1 MKWTEQQQD
10 AIDARNSSVIVS
22 AAAGSGKTAVLTER
36 LVQLLADPE
45 SGVRGDRLI
54 VVTFTKDAAAE
65 LKGRLDAKLRSMI
78 NSAEDKSYLLKQ
90 QVLLQNARISTINSF
105 CFELLR
111 DNITDQ
117 GITSGFGI
125 LEETDLKIIHT
136 KAMEE
141 LFDYYSEHEYEKIS
155 CLYDRFCLNDQQPLE
170 KAILAVDDFLC
181 SVAIGE
187 KWLDKVIAEYRKPFR
202 ESVYYH
208 ALFEN
213 KLKDIRL
220 AVQLAEENFNSLK
233 DVFPDPGTK
242 QAKENYEQ
250 AAIDLERAETLLILA
265 ERHEIPGDAERDII
279 VGFEDMKRTGKNYNK
294 AARALFT
301 ERRKKFKKILQTVT
315 PALCSAEADY
325 LECGEVTVL
334 LTEAVRK
341 FRQLVWAQK
350 CEKNAISFD
359 DGERLALELLMTY
372 DENGNIRQSEIAK
385 RTAEQYDIIM
395 IDEYQDSSNK
405 EDMIFKL
412 LSKNYKL
419 DKNGEPMYGDNAFV
433 VGDVKQSIYGFRLA
447 NPENFVYVKSISEPY
462 SRESD
467 ASNKAIT
474 LGKNFRSSEEVVDF
488 VNFVFSEIMT
498 RECGDIDY
506 NDEERLYYG
515 AEQYSQPHDD
525 DRRTQFNLIDTDAIA
540 EESGE
545 TEQADSQEAE
555 ITAGIIA
562 DMLRDKHPV
571 VLPDGSTRPCEPK
584 DFSILVRKRY
594 LAQAYTA
601 ALEKR
606 GIQAKGTE
614 EKGYLRSKEI
624 AVLTDLLRIIANPLQ
639 DVPMAAVLVSP
650 MYEFRNSDLAYIKTF
665 GKKVPFYVT
674 MKSAAEGGIDGFDP
688 IIASM
693 CRVFLEDIDRFRLN
707 SVTMSISEL
716 ISCIYD
722 DTDYIAVM
730 QQYSDGE
737 KKRANLR
744 MLIQYAAG
752 YEKNAAAEGSGG
764 LSGFLRHID
773 RILESGDYEQGKV
786 AAASGNYV
794 TVQTLHGSKGLEYP
808 FVFIAE
814 TSTGFKFDD
823 NAVVCSDDGRMGY
836 VLYDKKLFR
845 KYRTFQQV
853 MLTEEQRLAV
863 RSEEMRLL
871 YVGLTRAKQKLF
883 VNLKCGE
890 KAMKSVLSL
899 SDECV
904 VNSSNIREQV
914 KQAKC
919 FADWFWLCIM
929 IHDDFPK
936 ILDELGLYSGEFG
949 LPAPDRDE
957 DVFSFR
963 VFREQP
969 LAEDPGAE
977 EKIAAEADDGLVRE
991 LLELM
996 NSDYDR
1002 TYSEIAAKLSVTQ
1015 ISKKEA
1021 ETRPFDL
1028 TLSRPRFISESG
1040 RLTGAERGTAIHT
1053 FFQYCSFE
1061 NAIENPAAEIERL
1074 RQLGYLTSAQAKSI
1088 RAKKISPFFSSSVYR
1103 KLMSA
1108 KSYQREMK
1116 FTVAAAQLDIEDDV
1130 IRRFMGTDVMIK
1142 GIVDLMYE
1150 EEDGIVIVDYKS
1162 DRGASADELRE
1173 RYRKQ
1178 LEIYKA
1184 ALELTTGKRVKGLLL
1199 YSIELTQEI
1208 VIL

>member
-1 MKWTEQQQD
+1 MKWTDQQQD
-10 AIDARNSSVIVS
+10 AIDARNCSVIVS

-45 SGVRGDRLI
+45 SGVRGDKLI
-54 VVTFTKDAAAE
+54 VVTFTNDAAAE
-65 LKGRLDAKLRSMI
+65 MKGRLDSKLRSMI
-78 NSAEDKSYLLKQ
+78 NTAEDKSYLLKQ
-90 QVLLQNARISTINSF
+90 QVLLQSARISTINSF

-125 LEETDLKIIHT
+125 LEDTDLKIIRS
-136 KAMEE
+136 KAMEA

-155 CLYDRFCLNDQQPLE
+155 YLYDRFCLNDRQPLE
-170 KAILAVDDFLC
+170 RAILAVDDFLC

-187 KWLDKVIAEYRKPFR
+187 KWLDKAIAEYAKPFR
-202 ESVYYH
+202 ESVYYN

-213 KLKDIRL
+213 KLKEIRL

-233 DVFPDPGTK
+233 DIFPDPETK
-242 QAKENYEQ
+242 QAKGNYEQ
-250 AAIDLERAETLLILA
+250 AAIDLERAEALLLLA
-265 ERHEIPGDAERDII
+265 ERREIPSDAQVNFI
-279 VGFEDMKRTGKNYNK
+279 VGFERLKPTGKNYNK
-294 AARALFT
+294 AARELFT
-301 ERRKKFKKILQTVT
+301 ARRNAFKKILQDTA
-315 PALCSAEADY
+315 PAFGSAEADFM
-325 LECGEVTVL
+325 ECGEVTEL
-334 LTEAVRK
+334 LAEAVRK
-341 FRQLVWAQK
+341 FRQFVWEQK
-350 CEKNAISFD
+350 CEKNALSFD
-359 DGERLALELLMTY
+359 DGERLALELLMDY
-372 DENGNIRQSEIAK
+372 DENGNICQSEAAK

-419 DKNGEPMYGDNAFV
+419 DKNGEPMYGNNAFV

-447 NPENFVYVKSISEPY
+447 NPENFVYVRSISEPY
-462 SRESD
+462 SKESN
-467 ASNKAIT
+467 AANKAIT
-474 LGKNFRSSEEVVDF
+474 LGKNFRSSQEVIDF
-488 VNFVFSEIMT
+488 VNFIFTEIMT

-506 NDEERLYYG
+506 NDDERLYYG

-525 DRRTQFNLIDTDAIA
+525 DRKAQFNLIDVDAIS
-540 EESGE
+540 EDDQES
-545 TEQADSQEAE
+545 EQAVSPEAE
-555 ITAGIIA
+555 VTAGIIA
-562 DMLRDKHPV
+562 EMLRDEHPV

-584 DFSILVRKRY
+584 DFSILVRKNN
-594 LAQAYTA
+594 LAKAYTE

-614 EKGYLRSKEI
+614 EKGYLKSQEI

-639 DVPMAAVLVSP
+639 DIPMAAVLVSP
-650 MYEFRNSDLAYIKTF
+650 MYEFKNSDLAYIKMF
-665 GKKVPFYVT
+665 GKKEPFYIT
-674 MKSAAEGGIDGFDP
+674 MKAAAASEIDGFDP
-688 IIASM
+688 VTASR

-744 MLIQYAAG
+744 MLIQYASG
-752 YEKNAAAEGSGG
+752 YEKNASEGGG
-764 LSGFLRHID
+764 LTGFLRHID
-773 RILESGDYEQGKV
+773 RVLESGDYEQGKV

-794 TVQTLHGSKGLEYP
+794 TVQTLHASKGLEYP

-823 NAVVCSDDGRMGY
+823 KAVACSDDGRIGY
-836 VLYDKKLFR
+836 VLYDKEIFR
-845 KYRTFQQV
+845 KYRTFQQTL
-853 MLTEEQRLAV
+853 LTEEQALAT

-890 KAMKSVLSL
+890 KAMERVLEL
-899 SDECV
+899 TDECV
-904 VNSSNIREQV
+904 VNGGDIRD
-914 KQAKC
+914 QAAQADC
-919 FADWFWLCIM
+919 FADWFWLCM
-929 IHDDFPK
+929 MMQSDFPK
-936 ILDELGLYSGEFG
+936 ILDEFGLYSGEFG
-949 LPAPDRDE
+949 LPVPDCDK
-957 DVFSFR
+957 DVFTFR
-963 VFREQP
+963 VFREQQS
-969 LAEDPGAE
+969 AESAGDNE
-977 EKIAAEADDGLVRE
+977 QIAAEADDEIVRE
-991 LLELM
+991 LLELIHS
-996 NSDYDR
+996 NYDR
-1002 TYSEIAAKLSVTQ
+1002 KHSEIAAKLSVTQ
-1015 ISKKEA
+1015 ISRKES
-1021 ETRPFDL
+1021 ETKPFDL

-1040 RLTGAERGTAIHT
+1040 KMTGAERGTAIHT

-1074 RQLGYLTSAQAKSI
+1074 RQLGFLTAAQADSI
-1088 RAKKISPFFSSSVYR
+1088 PIEKISPFFRSSVY
-1103 KLMSA
+1103 KNLMLA
-1108 KSYQREMK
+1108 ESYQRELK
-1116 FTVAAAQLDIEDDV
+1116 FTVAAAELDIDDDIV
-1130 IRRFMGTDVMIK
+1130 KKFVGTDVMIK

-1150 EEDGIVIVDYKS
+1150 DADGIVIVDYKS
-1162 DRGASADELRE
+1162 DRGVSAAELRE

-1184 ALELTTGKRVKGLLL
+1184 ALELTIGKRVKGLSL
-1199 YSIELTQEI
+1199 YSIELCQEI
-1208 VIL
+1208 KIL

>member
-1 MKWTEQQQD
+1 MKWTKQQQD
-10 AIDARNSSVIVS
+10 AIEARNSSVIVS

-54 VVTFTKDAAAE
+54 VVTFTTDAAAE
-65 LKGRLDAKLRSMI
+65 LKGRLDSKLRSMI
-78 NSAEDKSYLLKQ
+78 NTAEDVSYLLKQ
-90 QVLLQNARISTINSF
+90 QVLLQNAKISTINSF

-117 GITSGFGI
+117 GITSGFGV
-125 LEETDLKIIHT
+125 LEETDLKIIQAR
-136 KAMEE
+136 AMEE

-170 KAILAVDDFLC
+170 RAILAVDDFLC
-181 SVAIGE
+181 SVAVGE

-208 ALFEN
+208 ALFDN
-213 KLKDIRL
+213 KLKEIRL
-220 AVQLAEENFNSLK
+220 AVQLAEENFRSLG
-233 DVFPDPGTK
+233 DVFPDPETK
-242 QAKENYEQ
+242 QAKDNYEQ
-250 AAIDLERAETLLILA
+250 AAIDLERAEALLRLA
-265 ERHEIPGDAERDII
+265 ERHEIPSDDERDFI
-279 VGFEDMKRTGKNYNK
+279 VGFEDIKRTGKNYDK
-294 AARALFT
+294 AARTLFT
-301 ERRKKFKKILQTVT
+301 ERRNKFKGILKNIA
-315 PALCSAEADY
+315 PAFCSAEADY
-325 LECGEVTVL
+325 LECGEVTEL
-334 LTEAVRK
+334 LAEAVRK
-341 FRQLVWAQK
+341 FRQIVWEKK

-359 DGERLALELLMTY
+359 DGERLALELLMEY
-372 DENGNIRQSEIAK
+372 DENDYIRQSEIAK
-385 RTAEQYDIIM
+385 RTAEHYDIIM

-405 EDMIFKL
+405 EDLIFKL
-412 LSKNYKL
+412 LSKNYKP

-447 NPENFVYVKSISEPY
+447 NPENFVYVRSISEPY
-462 SRESD
+462 SKESD

-474 LGKNFRSSEEVVDF
+474 LGKNFRSSQEVIDF
-488 VNFVFSEIMT
+488 VNFIFTEIMS

-506 NDEERLYYG
+506 NSEEQLYYG
-515 AEQYSQPHDD
+515 AEQYSKPHDD
-525 DRRTQFNLIDTDAIA
+525 DRRTQFNIIDVDAIA
-540 EESGE
+540 GEDEE
-545 TEQADSQEAE
+545 ADNPEAE

-562 DMLRDKHPV
+562 EMIYDKYPV
-571 VLPDGSTRPCEPK
+571 TLSDGSTRPCEPK
-584 DFSILVRKRY
+584 DFSILVRKRA
-594 LAQAYTA
+594 LAQPYAA

-614 EKGYLRSKEI
+614 EKGYLKSKEI

-650 MYEFRNSDLAYIKTF
+650 MYEFKNSDLAYIKTF

-674 MKSAAEGGIDGFDP
+674 MKSAADGCLDGFDP
-688 IIASM
+688 VIAAM

-744 MLIQYAAG
+744 MLIQYASG
-752 YEKNAAAEGSGG
+752 YEKNAASEGSGG

-773 RILESGDYEQGKV
+773 RVMESGDYEQGKV

-823 NAVVCSDDGRMGY
+823 KAVICSDDGRMGY

-845 KYRTFQQV
+845 KYRTFQQLL
-853 MLTEEQRLAV
+853 LTEEQELAT

-883 VNLKCGE
+883 VNLKWDE
-890 KAMKSVLSL
+890 KEAKRMISL
-899 SDECV
+899 SEGCILNGSDI
-904 VNSSNIREQV
+904 SEQV
-914 KQAKC
+914 SQARC
-919 FADWFWLCIM
+919 FADWFWLCLM
-929 IHDDFPK
+929 MHTDFPGL
-936 ILDELGLYSGEFG
+936 LDELGIYGEESGF
-949 LPAPDRDE
+949 PAPDRDE
-957 DVFSFR
+957 EIFTFR
-963 VFREQP
+963 VFREQ
-969 LAEDPGAE
+969 LTAENTGSDE
-977 EKIAAEADDGLVRE
+977 EKAAEADDRLVRE
-991 LLELM
+991 LLELIH
-996 NSDYDR
+996 SDYDR

-1015 ISKKEA
+1015 ISRKEA

-1028 TLSRPRFISESG
+1028 TLSRPKFISESG
-1040 RLTGAERGTAIHT
+1040 RMTGAERGTAIHT

-1061 NAIENPAAEIERL
+1061 NAINDPAAEIECL
-1074 RQLGYLTSAQAKSI
+1074 RQKGFLTAAQAESI
-1088 RAKKISPFFSSSVYR
+1088 QTEKISQFFRSEVYR
-1103 KLMSA
+1103 KLTAA

-1116 FTVAAAQLDIEDDV
+1116 FTVAAAQLDIEDE
-1130 IRRFMGTDVMIK
+1130 IIKRFMGTDVMIK

-1162 DRGASADELRE
+1162 DRSASANELRE
-1173 RYRKQ
+1173 RYSKQ

-1184 ALELTTGKRVKGLLL
+1184 ALELTTGKKVKGLSL
-1199 YSIELTQEI
+1199 YSIELAQEI

>member
-1 MKWTEQQQD
+1 MNWTEQQKD
-10 AIDARNSSVIVS
+10 AIDARNSSIIVS

-36 LVQLLADPE
+36 LVQLLADPG

-54 VVTFTKDAAAE
+54 VVTFTNDAAAE
-65 LKGRLDAKLRSMI
+65 MKGRLDSKLRSMI
-78 NSAEDKSYLLKQ
+78 NTAEDKSYLLKQ
-90 QVLLQNARISTINSF
+90 QVLLQSAKISTINSF

-117 GITSGFGI
+117 GITSGFGV
-125 LEETDLKIIHT
+125 LEDTDLKIIQA

-141 LFDYYSEHEYEKIS
+141 LFDYYSEYEYEKIS
-155 CLYDRFCLNDQQPLE
+155 YLYDRFCLNEQQPLE
-170 KAILAVDDFLC
+170 NAIIAVDNFLC
-181 SVAIGE
+181 SVTIGE
-187 KWLDKVIAEYRKPFR
+187 EWLDKIIAEYRKPFC
-202 ESVYYH
+202 ESVYYN
-208 ALFEN
+208 ALFES
-213 KLKDIRL
+213 KLNDIQL
-220 AVQLAEENFNSLK
+220 AVQLAEDNFKALN
-233 DVFPDPGTK
+233 DIFPDQSTK

-250 AAIDLERAETLLILA
+250 AAVDLERAETLLRLA
-265 ERHEIPGDAERDII
+265 ERHEIPSDAERNFI
-279 VGFEDMKRTGKNYNK
+279 VGFETMKPARGNYNK

-301 ERRKKFKKILQTVT
+301 ERRKTFKSILQNAA
-315 PALCSAEADY
+315 PAFCSAEADY
-325 LECGEVTVL
+325 LECGEVTEL
-334 LTEAVRK
+334 LAEAVRK
-341 FRQLVWAQK
+341 FRQLVWEQK

-359 DGERLALELLMTY
+359 DGERLALELLMAY
-372 DENGNIRQSEIAK
+372 DENGNICQSEVAK

-405 EDMIFKL
+405 EDLIFKL

-447 NPENFVYVKSISEPY
+447 NPENFVYVRSISEPY
-462 SRESD
+462 SSD
-467 ASNKAIT
+467 SRSSNKAIT
-474 LGKNFRSSEEVVDF
+474 LGKNFRSSREVIDF
-488 VNFVFSEIMT
+488 VNFIFTGIMT
-498 RECGDIDY
+498 RDCGDIDY
-506 NDEERLYYG
+506 NGDECLYYG
-515 AEQYSQPHDD
+515 ADQYSQPHND
-525 DRRTQFNLIDTDAIA
+525 DRRAQLNLIDADAIA

-545 TEQADSQEAE
+545 TSKSYSPEAE
-555 ITAGIIA
+555 VTAGIIA
-562 DMLRDKHPV
+562 EMLRKGYPV
-571 VLPDGSTRPCEPK
+571 VQSDGSIRPCEPK
-584 DFSILVRKRY
+584 DFSILVRKNN
-594 LAQAYTA
+594 LAKAYA
-601 ALEKR
+601 EAIEKR

-614 EKGYLRSKEI
+614 EKGYLRSQEI

-650 MYEFRNSDLAYIKTF
+650 MYEFRNSDLAYIKMF
-665 GKKVPFYVT
+665 GKKTPFYVT
-674 MKSAAEGGIDGFDP
+674 MKSAAEGSIDGFDP
-688 IIASM
+688 IIASR

-707 SVTMSISEL
+707 SVTMSIGEL

-752 YEKNAAAEGSGG
+752 YEKNAASYGSGG

-814 TSTGFKFDD
+814 TSVGFKFDD
-823 NAVVCSDDGRMGY
+823 KAVACSDDGRIGY
-836 VLYDKKLFR
+836 VLYDKKIFR
-845 KYRTFQQV
+845 KYRTFQQTL
-853 MLTEEQRLAV
+853 LTEEQALAT

-883 VNLKCGE
+883 VNLNCGE
-890 KAMKSVLSL
+890 RAMKQALSL
-899 SDECV
+899 VDECV
-904 VNSSNIREQV
+904 VNGGRIKELVS
-914 KQAKC
+914 KAKC
-919 FADWFWLCIM
+919 FADWFWLCM
-929 IHDDFPK
+929 MTQADFPE

-949 LPAPDRDE
+949 LPAPDRDDE
-957 DVFSFR
+957 VFTFR
-963 VFREQP
+963 VFREQQSEES
-969 LAEDPGAE
+969 AESE
-977 EKIAAEADDGLVRE
+977 EEAAAEADDELVNE
-991 LLELM
+991 LLELIH
-996 NSDYDR
+996 SDYDR

-1015 ISKKEA
+1015 IAKKEA
-1021 ETRPFDL
+1021 ETQPFDL

-1040 RLTGAERGTAIHT
+1040 KMTGAERGTAIHT

-1061 NAIENPAAEIERL
+1061 NAIDDPAAEIERL
-1074 RQLGYLTSAQAKSI
+1074 RQLGYLTAAQADSI
-1088 RAKKISPFFSSSVYR
+1088 PVEKITPFFGSSVYR

-1108 KSYQREMK
+1108 KSYQRELK
-1116 FTVAAAQLDIEDDV
+1116 FTVAAAELDIDDEIV
-1130 IRRFMGTDVMIK
+1130 KKFMGTDVMIK

-1162 DRGASADELRE
+1162 DRGVSANALRE

-1184 ALELTTGKRVKGLLL
+1184 ALELTTGKRVKGLSL
-1199 YSIELTQEI
+1199 YSIELEQEI
-1208 VIL
+1208 VI

>member
-1 MKWTEQQQD
+1 MKWTEQQQN

-54 VVTFTKDAAAE
+54 VVTFTNDAAAE
-65 LKGRLDAKLRSMI
+65 LKGRLDSKLRSMI
-78 NSAEDKSYLLKQ
+78 NETEDKSYLLKQ

-125 LEETDLKIIHT
+125 LEDTDLKIIQT
-136 KAMEE
+136 RAMEE

-155 CLYDRFCLNDQQPLE
+155 RLYDRFCLNDQQPLE

-208 ALFEN
+208 TLFEN
-213 KLKDIRL
+213 KLKEIRL
-220 AVQLAEENFNSLK
+220 AVQLAEENFKSLG
-233 DVFPDPGTK
+233 DVFPDPETK

-250 AAIDLERAETLLILA
+250 AAVDLERAETLLRLA
-265 ERHEIPGDAERDII
+265 ERHEIPCNAELDFI
-279 VGFEDMKRTGKNYNK
+279 VGFGGMKNPGKNYNK
-294 AARALFT
+294 AARALFS
-301 ERRKKFKKILQTVT
+301 ERRKTFKRILQTAA
-315 PALCSAEADY
+315 PAFGSAEADY
-325 LECGEVTVL
+325 LECGEITEL
-334 LTEAVRK
+334 LAEAVRK
-341 FRQLVWAQK
+341 FRQLMWEQK
-350 CEKNAISFD
+350 CEKNSISFD
-359 DGERLALELLMTY
+359 DGERLALELLTEY
-372 DENGNIRQSEIAK
+372 DENGNICQSEVAR
-385 RTAEQYDIIM
+385 RTADYYDIIM

-405 EDMIFKL
+405 EDLIFKL
-412 LSKNYKL
+412 LSKNFKP
-419 DKNGEPMYGDNAFV
+419 DKNGKPMYGDNAFV

-447 NPENFVYVKSISEPY
+447 NPENFVYVRSISEPY
-462 SRESD
+462 SKESN
-467 ASNKAIT
+467 ASNKSIT
-474 LGKNFRSSEEVVDF
+474 LGRNFRSSREVINF
-488 VNFVFSEIMT
+488 VNFIFTQIMT

-506 NDEERLYYG
+506 NEDEMLYYG
-515 AEQYSQPHDD
+515 AEQYSKPHSD
-525 DRRTQFNLIDTDAIA
+525 DRRTQFNLIDVDAIA
-540 EESGE
+540 EENE
-545 TEQADSQEAE
+545 EPEQTDSPEAE
-555 ITAGIIA
+555 VTAGIIA
-562 DMLRDKHPV
+562 EMIRDKYPV
-571 VLPDGSTRPCEPK
+571 TQSDGSTRPCEPK
-584 DFSILVRKRY
+584 DFSILVRRNNLTQPY
-594 LAQAYTA
+594 AA

-614 EKGYLRSKEI
+614 EKGYLKSEEI

-665 GKKVPFYVT
+665 GKKTPFYVT
-674 MKSAAEGGIDGFDP
+674 MKSAAEGCLDGFDP
-688 IIASM
+688 VIASM
-693 CRVFLEDIDRFRLN
+693 CRVFLDDIDRFRLN

-752 YEKNAAAEGSGG
+752 YEKNAAAEGGGG

-794 TVQTLHGSKGLEYP
+794 TVQTMHGSKGLEYP

-814 TSTGFKFDD
+814 TSTLFKFDD
-823 NAVVCSDDGRMGY
+823 KAVACSDDGRMGY
-836 VLYDKKLFR
+836 VLYDKSLFR
-845 KYRTFQQV
+845 KYRTFQQTL
-853 MLTEEQRLAV
+853 LTEEQALAT

-890 KAMKSVLSL
+890 KAMKRVLSMT
-899 SDECV
+899 DECV
-904 VNSSNIREQV
+904 VNNSDIREQV
-914 KQAKC
+914 SQAKC
-919 FADWFWLCIM
+919 FADWFWLCLM
-929 IHDDFPK
+929 MQADFPK
-936 ILDELGLYSGEFG
+936 ILDELGLYSGELG
-949 LPAPDRDE
+949 LPAPSCDDE
-957 DVFSFR
+957 VFTFR
-963 VFREQP
+963 VFREHSA
-969 LAEDPGAE
+969 AEDSGAE
-977 EKIAAEADDGLVRE
+977 EETAAEADDELVRE
-991 LLELM
+991 LLELIH
-996 NSDYDR
+996 SEYDR
-1002 TYSEIAAKLSVTQ
+1002 TYSQIAAKLSVTQ
-1015 ISKKEA
+1015 IARKES

-1028 TLSRPRFISESG
+1028 TLSRPKFISESAKM
-1040 RLTGAERGTAIHT
+1040 TGAERGTAIHT

-1061 NAIENPAAEIERL
+1061 NAIDDPAAEIERL
-1074 RQLGYLTSAQAKSI
+1074 KQLGYLTAVEAESI
-1088 RAKKISPFFSSSVYR
+1088 QTEKISPFFSSSVYR
-1103 KLMSA
+1103 KLTAA

-1116 FTVAAAQLDIEDDV
+1116 FTVAAAELDIEDE
-1130 IRRFMGTDVMIK
+1130 IIKRFIGTDVMIK

-1162 DRGASADELRE
+1162 DRGTSANELRE
-1173 RYRKQ
+1173 RYKKQ

-1184 ALELTTGKRVKGLLL
+1184 ALELTTGKRVKGLSL
-1199 YSIELTQEI
+1199 YSIELAKEI

>member
-1 MKWTEQQQD
+1 MKWTEQQQN
-10 AIDARNSSVIVS
+10 AIEARNSSVIVS

-54 VVTFTKDAAAE
+54 VVTFTTDAAAE
-65 LKGRLDAKLRSMI
+65 LKGRLDSKLRSMI
-78 NSAEDKSYLLKQ
+78 NTAEDVSYLLKQ
-90 QVLLQNARISTINSF
+90 QVLLQNAKISTINSF

-117 GITSGFGI
+117 GITSGFGV
-125 LEETDLKIIHT
+125 LEETDLKIIQAR
-136 KAMEE
+136 AMEE

-170 KAILAVDDFLC
+170 RAILAVEDFLC
-181 SVAIGE
+181 SVAVGE

-213 KLKDIRL
+213 KLKEIRL
-220 AVQLAEENFNSLK
+220 AVQLAEENFRALSE
-233 DVFPDPGTK
+233 VFPDSETK
-242 QAKENYEQ
+242 QAKDNYEQ
-250 AAIDLERAETLLILA
+250 AAIDLERAEALLRLA
-265 ERHEIPGDAERDII
+265 ERHEIPSDDERDFI
-279 VGFEDMKRTGKNYNK
+279 VSFEDIKRTGKNYDK
-294 AARALFT
+294 AARTLFT
-301 ERRKKFKKILQTVT
+301 ERRNKFKGILKNIA

-325 LECGEVTVL
+325 LECGEVTML
-334 LTEAVRK
+334 LAEAVRK
-341 FRQLVWAQK
+341 FRQLVWEQK
-350 CEKNAISFD
+350 CEKNTISFD
-359 DGERLALELLMTY
+359 DGERLALELLMEY

-385 RTAEQYDIIM
+385 RTADQYDIIM

-405 EDMIFKL
+405 EDLIFKL
-412 LSKNYKL
+412 LSRNYKL

-447 NPENFVYVKSISEPY
+447 NPENFVYVRSISEPY
-462 SRESD
+462 SKDSG

-474 LGKNFRSSEEVVDF
+474 LGQNFRSSCEVIDF
-488 VNFVFSEIMT
+488 VNFVFTSIMS

-506 NDEERLYYG
+506 NSEEQLYYG
-515 AEQYSQPHDD
+515 AEQYSKPHSD
-525 DRRTQFNLIDTDAIA
+525 DRRTQFNLIDVDSIA
-540 EESGE
+540 EENNE
-545 TEQADSQEAE
+545 EQADTPEAE
-555 ITAGIIA
+555 VTAGIIA
-562 DMLRDKHPV
+562 EMIRDKYPV
-571 VLPDGSTRPCEPK
+571 TLSDGSIRPCEPK
-584 DFSILVRKRY
+584 DFSILVRKRF
-594 LAQAYTA
+594 LAQEFTS

-606 GIQAKGTE
+606 GVQAKGTE
-614 EKGYLRSKEI
+614 EKGYLKSKEI

-650 MYEFRNSDLAYIKTF
+650 MYEFKNSDLAYIKTF
-665 GKKVPFYVT
+665 GKKAPFYVT
-674 MKSAAEGGIDGFDP
+674 MKSAADGCLDGFDP
-688 IIASM
+688 VIAAM

-716 ISCIYD
+716 IGCIYD

-744 MLIQYAAG
+744 MLIQYASG
-752 YEKNAAAEGSGG
+752 YEKNATAEGSGG

-773 RILESGDYEQGKV
+773 RVMESGDYEQGKV

-823 NAVVCSDDGRMGY
+823 KAVICSDDCRMGY
-836 VLYDKKLFR
+836 VLYDKKIFR

-853 MLTEEQRLAV
+853 LLTEEQNLAT

-890 KAMKSVLSL
+890 KAMERVLSL
-899 SDECV
+899 SDGCV
-904 VNSSNIREQV
+904 VNGSDIREQV
-914 KQAKC
+914 SQAKC
-919 FADWFWLCIM
+919 FADWFWLCLM
-929 IHDDFPK
+929 THTDFPK
-936 ILDELGLYSGEFG
+936 ILDELGLYSGEYG

-957 DVFSFR
+957 SVFDFR
-963 VFREQP
+963 VFRQRTE
-969 LAEDPGAE
+969 AENTAAE
-977 EKIAAEADDGLVRE
+977 EKTAAEADDGLVAE
-991 LLELM
+991 LLELIH
-996 NSDYDR
+996 SDYDR
-1002 TYSEIAAKLSVTQ
+1002 TYSEIASKLSVTQ
-1015 ISKKEA
+1015 ISRKEA

-1028 TLSRPRFISESG
+1028 TLSRPKFISESG
-1040 RLTGAERGTAIHT
+1040 RMTGAERGTAIHT

-1061 NAIENPAAEIERL
+1061 NAIQDPSAEIERL
-1074 RQLGYLTSAQAKSI
+1074 RQLGFLTAAQAESI
-1088 RAKKISPFFSSSVYR
+1088 QTEKISRFFRSSVYQ
-1103 KLMSA
+1103 KLRSA

-1116 FTVAAAQLDIEDDV
+1116 FTVAAAQLDIEDKV
-1130 IRRFMGTDVMIK
+1130 IKRFMGTDVMIK

-1162 DRGASADELRE
+1162 DRGASANELRE

-1184 ALELTTGKRVKGLLL
+1184 ALELTTEKKVKGLSL
-1199 YSIELTQEI
+1199 YSIELAQEI